1 MLQVAG
7 LSEHTEIFNE
17 EQVNGEV
24 LLECDEEVME
34 QDLGIKSKSHRLK
47 LLSIIKG
54 MASADM
60 YKLVKY

>member
-7 LSEHTEIFNE
+7 LSEHTEIFKE

-24 LLECDEEVME
+24 LMECDEEVLE
-34 QDLGIKSKSHRLK
+34 HDLGIKSKSHRLK
-47 LLSIIKG
+47 FLSIIKG